1 MSFHKTNGSKHEPN
15 MILTRKSQHETKT
28 VIAV

>member
-1 MSFHKTNGSKHEPN
+1 MSFHKTHGSKHEPN
-15 MILTRKSQHETKT
+15 IIFTRKSQHETKT